1 MKKRIIAAVTAVC
14 MMAASMTGCTEAE
27 RATYNV
33 QKEADYF
40 NVERRLSVINART
53 DKPILELI
61 GYFSLSNNSDNELV
75 ITPAGTVVLHG
86 IFTEIIGNFI
96 YKPVNSEN
104 DRAFAVYLYGN
115 ILCLSIAAEKL
126 RRFRCHVQKVNLGLR
141 DFHTFI
147 KA

>member
-53 DKPILELI
+53 DKPI
-61 GYFSLSNNSDNELV
+61 SLSNNSDNELV
-75 ITPAGTVVLHG
+75 ITLEVA
-86 IFTEIIGNFI
+86 ENQ
-96 YKPVNSEN
+96 YKV
-104 DRAFAVYLYGN
+104 DYVYLNNWTIYTVEDISG
-115 ILCLSIAAEKL
+115 A
-126 RRFRCHVQKVNLGLR
+126 HVDPYHYEINFLPEMIQP
-141 DFHTFI
+141 I
-147 KA
+147 KFTQND

>member
-14 MMAASMTGCTEAE
+14 MIAVSMAGCTEAE

-61 GYFSLSNNSDNELV
+61 GYFSLSNNDNNELV
-75 ITPAGTVVLHG
+75 ITLEVA
-86 IFTEIIGNFI
+86 ENQ
-96 YKPVNSEN
+96 YKV
-104 DRAFAVYLYGN
+104 DYVYLNDWTIYAIEDISGAHIDPYHYEIN
-115 ILCLSIAAEKL
+115 FLPEMIHPVK
-126 RRFRCHVQKVNLGLR
+126 FTQNN
-141 DFHTFI
+141 
-147 KA
+147 